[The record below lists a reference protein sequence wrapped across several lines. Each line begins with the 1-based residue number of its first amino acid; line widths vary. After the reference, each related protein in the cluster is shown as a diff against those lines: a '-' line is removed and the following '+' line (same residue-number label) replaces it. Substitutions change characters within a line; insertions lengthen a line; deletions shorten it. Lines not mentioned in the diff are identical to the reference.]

1 MADGSL
7 QMIDKDTCEIYQLYF
22 YVKLFDSLQE
32 SSIINEKTLNKNTI
46 EKILNEILS
55 TNKQNNENKMESFI
69 EENNI
74 KYMRFPTKHL

>member
-1 MADGSL
+1 MADDSL
-7 QMIDKDTCEIYQLYF
+7 QMIDKDTCEVYQLYF
-22 YVKLFDSLQE
+22 YVKLFDSLQD

-74 KYMRFPTKHL
+74 KEKYWVGT

>member
-1 MADGSL
+1 MADDSL
-7 QMIDKDTCEIYQLYF
+7 QMIDKDTCEVYQLYF
-22 YVKLFDSLQE
+22 YVKLFDSLQD

-46 EKILNEILS
+46 EKLLNEILS

-74 KYMRFPTKHL
+74 KEKY

>member
-1 MADGSL
+1 MADDSL

-22 YVKLFDSLQE
+22 YVKLFDSLQD

-74 KYMRFPTKHL
+74 KEKY

>member
-1 MADGSL
+1 MADDSL

-22 YVKLFDSLQE
+22 YVKLFDSLQD

-74 KYMRFPTKHL
+74 KEKYWVGT

>member
-1 MADGSL
+1 MADDSL

-22 YVKLFDSLQE
+22 YVKLFDSLQD
-32 SSIINEKTLNKNTI
+32 SLIINEKTLNKNTI

-74 KYMRFPTKHL
+74 KEKY

>member
-1 MADGSL
+1 MADDSL

-22 YVKLFDSLQE
+22 YVKLFDSLQD

-46 EKILNEILS
+46 KKILNEILS

-74 KYMRFPTKHL
+74 KEKYWVGT

>member
-1 MADGSL
+1 MADDSL

-22 YVKLFDSLQE
+22 YVKLFDSLQD

-69 EENNI
+69 EENNLKE
-74 KYMRFPTKHL
+74 KY

>member
-1 MADGSL
+1 MADDSL
-7 QMIDKDTCEIYQLYF
+7 QMIDKDTCEVYQLYF
-22 YVKLFDSLQE
+22 YVKLFDSLQD

-74 KYMRFPTKHL
+74 KEKY

>member
-1 MADGSL
+1 M
-7 QMIDKDTCEIYQLYF
+7 K
-22 YVKLFDSLQE
+22 
-32 SSIINEKTLNKNTI
+32 KTLNKNTI

-74 KYMRFPTKHL
+74 KEKYWVGT